1 MKKLEGVL
9 QVIDAISEWSGKIV
23 GMMIFPI
30 IGLMV
35 FDVAMRYFFNAPV
48 KYAHE
53 SSLFMFAALSLLA
66 GGYCLRHRAHVR
78 IDIVYRRFSRRTQ
91 ATLDVITAGLFFLF
105 LIILLRESFFG
116 ALDSWQLKETTVSA
130 ARAILWPVKTVVP
143 IAAVLLLLQ
152 GLAKFIRDLFHA
164 ALGKELS

>member
-9 QVIDAISEWSGKIV
+9 YIIDAISEWTGKITS
-23 GMMIFPI
+23 MMIFPL

-35 FDVAMRYFFNAPV
+35 FNVVMRYVFNAPV
-48 KYAHE
+48 KYAYE
-53 SSLFMFAALSLLA
+53 ISLYMFAALSLLA

-78 IDIVYRRFSRRTQ
+78 VDIIYNRCSPRQQ
-91 ATLDVITAGLFFLF
+91 AILDVITAGIFFLF
-105 LIILLRESFFG
+105 IGILLREGLLG
-116 ALDSWQLKETTVSA
+116 ALDSWQNKETTVSA

-143 IAAVLLLLQ
+143 IAAALLLLQ
-152 GLAKFIRDLFHA
+152 GLAKFSRDLFHA